1 MKKYI
6 PILALCLSACLFIYV
21 FYRTEKTLVNYIAT
35 ALLSKEGYKG
45 VKEIIIS
52 VLPLKDVIIY
62 SLPEGLWVFC
72 ITITSSFFYIKM
84 QNRKLSLTLIPLL
97 LAILMEVSQL
107 LQFTNG
113 RFDFMDILFSAV
125 FWLLALCCTKSVSAR
140 EPVFRSFDARTAFCV
155 GCYSIVYLAH
165 VAY

>member
-45 VKEIIIS
+45 VKEIIVS
-52 VLPLKDVIIY
+52 VLPLKDIIIY

-72 ITITSSFFYIKM
+72 ITITSSFF
-84 QNRKLSLTLIPLL
+84 L
-97 LAILMEVSQL
+97 
-107 LQFTNG
+107 
-113 RFDFMDILFSAV
+113 
-125 FWLLALCCTKSVSAR
+125 
-140 EPVFRSFDARTAFCV
+140 
-155 GCYSIVYLAH
+155 H
-165 VAY
+165 